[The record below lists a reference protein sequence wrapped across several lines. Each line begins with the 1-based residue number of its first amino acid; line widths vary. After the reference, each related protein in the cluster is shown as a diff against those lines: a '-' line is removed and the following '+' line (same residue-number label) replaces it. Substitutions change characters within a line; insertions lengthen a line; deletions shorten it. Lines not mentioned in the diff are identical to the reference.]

1 MADLLT
7 ANKNDNVTLVDALDK
22 VLEKGVVINGDI
34 MIRVADV
41 DLVYL
46 GLRLILTSVSKAE
59 ELSGKSFS
67 NPDKEFTPD
76 DIAYI
81 QKLQREI
88 KKAEE
93 NIPKLIDLGSPKKTE
108 QGLAQLVL
116 TLLEL
121 IRKLMEK
128 EAFRRV
134 KRGSLSQAE
143 VQKLGLS
150 LKAVKKKIQEVQ
162 AIFGI
167 KDEDIE
173 SYINDKEL
181 GNWFEEIA
189 KLLKNSDKVK
199 ADLGL
204 LIGIALLTSK
214 GDIESLDTVWFIG
227 GESIYKDYID
237 LCSEVWV
244 TVMKFDSLKVFLAP
258 VENVLEVK
266 EKVSFFSP
274 LVKRIHHYNY
284 YEVAL
289 YTQPSGFTLDHCLE
303 LAQENEPKN
312 FEIRKYVRV

>member
-1 MADLLT
+1 MNMVGPGLLIISPLIKEKDM

-22 VLEKGVVINGDI
+22 VLEKGVIINGDI

-67 NPDKEFTPD
+67 NPDREFTPD

-167 KDEDIE
+167 EDEELNLDLGP
-173 SYINDKEL
+173 L
-181 GNWFEEIA
+181 GN
-189 KLLKNSDKVK
+189 L
-199 ADLGL
+199 
-204 LIGIALLTSK
+204 
-214 GDIESLDTVWFIG
+214 
-227 GESIYKDYID
+227 
-237 LCSEVWV
+237 
-244 TVMKFDSLKVFLAP
+244 M
-258 VENVLEVK
+258 
-266 EKVSFFSP
+266 
-274 LVKRIHHYNY
+274 
-284 YEVAL
+284 
-289 YTQPSGFTLDHCLE
+289 
-303 LAQENEPKN
+303 
-312 FEIRKYVRV
+312 